1 MDNYGHIKKEFRT
14 LIQLGMD
21 DRINSL
27 YESIWINYPKTKE
40 IIEQLT
46 SLMSRPKKSRMQNL
60 LIIGESNIGK
70 TSIISQFTKANPDV
84 VIEDEENV
92 SKAVKSVVVVQFPA
106 SADER
111 GLYISILE
119 QFWAPLKATDPAVKL
134 RHQALHLLRECGVRV
149 LILDEIHNLL
159 AGTAAKQRI
168 VMNVLKSLGNELQIS
183 LVGVGTSDAALILQ
197 SDPQHMSRYDI
208 VKLPKWELD
217 KSFRALLKSFE
228 ERLPLKEPSNLIL
241 KEKALLLFTYSKG
254 NLGDLHRLLIDCAK
268 QAIETGE
275 EKIMV
280 ETIKKHG
287 KALQESRVRMR

>member
-1 MDNYGHIKKEFRT
+1 MSNYGHIKEEFRDQM
-14 LIQLGMD
+14 QLGNEG
-21 DRINSL
+21 RINSL

-40 IIEQLT
+40 IIQLLT
-46 SLMSRPKKSRMQNL
+46 SLMSRPKKPRMQNI

-70 TSIISQFTKANPDV
+70 TSIISQFAKANPDV
-84 VIEDEENV
+84 VIDDEDE
-92 SKAVKSVVVVQFPA
+92 SKPIKSVVVVQFPA

-119 QFWAPLKATDPAVKL
+119 QFWAPLKVTDSVAKL
-134 RHQALHLLRECGVRV
+134 HHQAVCLLRVCSVKI

-159 AGTAAKQRI
+159 AGTAAKQRT
-168 VMNVLKSLGNELQIS
+168 VMNVLKSLGNDLQIS

-208 VKLPKWELD
+208 VKLPKWEMD
-217 KSFRALLKSFE
+217 KSFRSLLKAFE
-228 ERLPLKEPSNLIL
+228 ERLPLKEPSSLTS
-241 KEKALLLFTYSKG
+241 KEKASLLFTYSKG

-275 EKIMV
+275 EKVMI
-280 ETIKKHG
+280 ETIKRHG